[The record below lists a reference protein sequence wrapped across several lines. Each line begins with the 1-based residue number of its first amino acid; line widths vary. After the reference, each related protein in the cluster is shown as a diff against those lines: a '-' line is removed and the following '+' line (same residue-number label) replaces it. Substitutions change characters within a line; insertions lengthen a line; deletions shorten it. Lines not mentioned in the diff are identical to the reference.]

1 MYQQITIVGNL
12 GRDPEKR
19 YTPDGRP
26 VTNFSVA
33 ANRKWND
40 ANGETQKETVWFRV
54 ADFRTAD
61 PSGEFLSK
69 GRQVMVTGRLRP
81 DPDTGGPRIF
91 TRQDGTVGAA
101 YEIIADRVVFLG
113 SRDDG
118 DADAPTDAALP
129 PNAAPENNDGIPF

>member
-12 GRDPEKR
+12 GRDPELR

-33 ANRKWND
+33 TNRKWND
-40 ANGETQKETVWFRV
+40 ANGELQKETAWYRV
-54 ADFRTAD
+54 ADFRTAE
-61 PSGEFLSK
+61 PSSEYLSK

-81 DPDTGGPRIF
+81 DSATGGPRVF

-101 YEIIADRVVFLG
+101 YEVIADRVVFLG
-113 SRDDG
+113 SRAEDG
-118 DADAPTDAALP
+118 GEDGADLP
-129 PNAAPENNDGIPF
+129 PDTPEDSDIPF